1 MSRKVEPAVGLE
13 PTKVARLITNQF
25 HLPLWDTGILEI
37 DWAVDLLPN
46 RRAGFIAHA
55 HQRGRDRT
63 GVPVATAPHAAMILI
78 GEHPDCP
85 KRSTAYVD
93 WQVLWDSNPR
103 SSG

>member
-1 MSRKVEPAVGLE
+1 MLL
-13 PTKVARLITNQF
+13 LITQ
-25 HLPLWDTGILEI
+25 PLQHLEI

-63 GVPVATAPHAAMILI
+63 GVPVATTPHAAMILI

-93 WQVLWDSNPR
+93 FEIMARAGEYDSPLFGLKVR
-103 SSG
+103 